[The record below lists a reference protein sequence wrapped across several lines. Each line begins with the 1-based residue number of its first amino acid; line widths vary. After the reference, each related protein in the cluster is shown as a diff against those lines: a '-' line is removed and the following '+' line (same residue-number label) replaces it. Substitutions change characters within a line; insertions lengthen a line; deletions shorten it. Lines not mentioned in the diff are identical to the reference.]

1 MMKQDY
7 LRKQVKL
14 IKAEYDDINY
24 YDLAEYIKITE
35 ASFYN
40 WLSGYYELSRKK
52 ESLLKKIAIDL
63 LDLN

>member
-1 MMKQDY
+1 MMKQDD

-14 IKAEYDDINY
+14 IKAEYDDIKY
-24 YDLAEYIKITE
+24 YDLADYIDITE

-52 ESLLKKIAIDL
+52 ENLLREMAIDL